1 MLLFAICSVNS
12 LNIRLFYMK
21 SIFEFF
27 FPRNNFTPP
36 KAVLHSL
43 KENFGE
49 VMNVE
54 WSEEE
59 EYYEAV
65 FYHLDTEYIAHFSA
79 TGELLASKINLRLH
93 MVKPEIARQ
102 ALAVGELM
110 NLIEITRQGKIFYE
124 IIARDRNLDRF
135 YLFLE
140 NDGTLLE
147 KRKL

>member
-1 MLLFAICSVNS
+1 
-12 LNIRLFYMK
+12 MK

-27 FPRNNFTPP
+27 FPRNNFKPP

-43 KENFGE
+43 KKNFGV

-54 WSEEE
+54 WSEDEGF
-59 EYYEAV
+59 YEAV
-65 FYHLDTEYIAHFSA
+65 FYHLDTEYIARFSA
-79 TGELLASKINLRLH
+79 TGELLVSKINLRLH

-110 NLIEITRQGKIFYE
+110 NLIEITSQGKIFYE
-124 IIARDRNLDRF
+124 VIARDKYLDRF
-135 YLFLE
+135 YLFME
-140 NDGTLLE
+140 EDGTLLE